1 MRYKHIFWDFNGT
14 IIDDVHT
21 ALACVNDML
30 GRRGRPAITLEQYY
44 DYVETPIVGFYRHI
58 LPPEEI
64 DFDDISAQYHSD
76 YARHINETRLA
87 EGAHK
92 LLHDLKSAGVH
103 QYIITANQIDESV
116 DLIKKFGIYDC
127 FDNILGAN
135 NTLAES
141 KTQRARSFF
150 DSLGINANEAIFI
163 GDTLH
168 DLETAN
174 ALGIDCILVA
184 YGHQGRRLLEGHGA
198 FTVENLEEVKF
209 FLYDERTVDFHT
221 HSTCSDGTLT
231 PAELVHHAKKQGLT
245 AIALTDH
252 DSVDGIK
259 EAARE
264 AEKIGLEF
272 IPGIE
277 FSAAEDT
284 ETHIIGLF
292 IDCEN
297 KDLLDTIEYLRS
309 CRRKRMEIIC
319 RKLQSLGFDITI
331 EECISLSG
339 KDFVGRAHI
348 ASLMVSKGYCS
359 TVAECFDKYIGMG
372 KPAYAEKNELTA
384 KQAVHAIKSAG
395 GLAFLAHLHQTKY
408 DIPQLTALLS
418 DLKAAGL
425 NGIEGYYTEYTKEH
439 IAQFRELAEKL
450 SLPLSGGSD
459 YHAQMKPHIE
469 IGTGTGGLCIPYYI
483 LENLRGI
490 LKREREKA
498 D

>member
-14 IIDDVHT
+14 VIDDVHT

-30 GRRGRPAITLEQYY
+30 LRKNRPPITLEQYY
-44 DYVETPIVGFYRHI
+44 DYVETPIIGFYRHI
-58 LPPEEI
+58 LPPEEL
-64 DFDDISAQYHSD
+64 DFDDISAQFHSD
-76 YARHINETRLA
+76 YARHINETKLA
-87 EGAHK
+87 KGAHK
-92 LLHDLKSAGVH
+92 LLHELKAAGVH
-103 QYIITANQIDESV
+103 QYIITANQIDECV
-116 DLIKKFGIYDC
+116 DLVNKFDIYNC
-127 FDNILGAN
+127 FDKILGAR

-141 KTQRARSFF
+141 KTQRAKNFF
-150 DSLGINANEAIFI
+150 DSLNINPNEAIFI

-174 ALGIDCILVA
+174 ALGIDCVLVA
-184 YGHQGRRLLEGHGA
+184 YGHQGRKLLESHGA
-198 FTVENLEEVKF
+198 FTVENLDEVKH
-209 FLYDERTVDFHT
+209 FLFDERKVDFHT

-231 PAELVHHAKKQGLT
+231 PTELIRHAKKQGLC

-259 EAARE
+259 EAACE

-297 KDLLDTIEYLRS
+297 EELQTTIENLRR

-319 RKLQSLGFDITI
+319 QKLQNLGFDITI
-331 EECISLSG
+331 EECIALSG

-348 ASLMVSKGYCS
+348 ASLMVSKGYCT
-359 TVAECFDKYIGMG
+359 TVKECFDKYIGMG

-384 KQAVHAIKSAG
+384 KQAIHAVKASG
-395 GLAFLAHLHQTKY
+395 GLAFLAHLHQTNY
-408 DIPQLTALLS
+408 DYNRLTKLLAN
-418 DLKAAGL
+418 LKDAGL
-425 NGIEGYYTEYTKEH
+425 TGIEGYYTEYTPEH
-439 IAQFRELAEKL
+439 IAQFRELAEKF
-450 SLPLSGGSD
+450 SFPLSGGSD

-469 IGTGTGGLCIPYYI
+469 IGKGTGNLYIPYYI

-490 LKREREKA
+490 LKRESEKN